1 MYNLENV
8 LNYGGYMSKIKITNL
23 KAGAC
28 VINSLKSVVAGYAS
42 IVKDASDLGD
52 SDLVEL
58 ESLGIISIEE
68 IGVEKATTKEK
79 SPIKN
84 SDIEKSAK
92 VSQATS
98 KQNKKVDKQST
109 QAEKKNNVKTVLVSK
124 KRLGTDFREVDNS
137 DDQMGNKVVVMGEN
151 GPEEKHMNPGINGG
165 NGPKYA
171 GDGSFE
177 QTDEAD
183 FITV

>member
-1 MYNLENV
+1 
-8 LNYGGYMSKIKITNL
+8 MSKIKITNL

-42 IVKDASDLGD
+42 IVKDACDLGD
-52 SDLVEL
+52 SDLIEL

-68 IGVEKATTKEK
+68 IGVEKLTSKEK
-79 SPIKN
+79 LPIKN
-84 SDIEKSAK
+84 SDIENPAK
-92 VSQATS
+92 ANQTTS
-98 KQNKKVDKQST
+98 KQSKKVNKQST
-109 QAEKKNNVKTVLVSK
+109 NPEKKNNVKVMLANK
-124 KRLGTDFREVDNS
+124 KRLGTDFRDVDHS
-137 DDQMGNKVVVMGEN
+137 DDQMGNKVIVMGEN

-177 QTDEAD
+177 QTNESD